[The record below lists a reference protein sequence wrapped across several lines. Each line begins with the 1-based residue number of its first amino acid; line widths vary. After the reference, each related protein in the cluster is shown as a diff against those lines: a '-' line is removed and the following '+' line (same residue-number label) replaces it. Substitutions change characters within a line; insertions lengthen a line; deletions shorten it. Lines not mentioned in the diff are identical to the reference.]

1 MADQD
6 GYKTRAAYITERKKT
21 EFESRK
27 RVEDRGGTI
36 TTSSSALVTFVFGVT
51 VFLTGKEKDATK
63 FISEGAATT
72 LLYALGAFVVAAL
85 IGIFVQNAPLRYKA
99 ADGPTLQSFVEDNAL
114 WNGTEPDAASD
125 CAWLDLDSIAS
136 LQRGTRFKAR
146 AATVALV
153 VQGVA
158 ILLLVVSLGLDLNA
172 RGLI

>member
-36 TTSSSALVTFVFGVT
+36 TTSSSALVTFVFGIT

-63 FISEGAATT
+63 FVSEGAATT
-72 LLYALGAFVVAAL
+72 LLVALGAFVFAAL
-85 IGIFVQNAPLRYKA
+85 IGIFVQNAPLKYMA
-99 ADGPTLQSFVEDNAL
+99 ADMPTLKSFVEKNKY

-125 CAWLDLDSIAS
+125 CVWLDLDSIES
-136 LQRGTRFKAR
+136 LQKGTRVKAI
-146 AATVALV
+146 AATAALV
-153 VQGVA
+153 VQGIAIVLLIVA
-158 ILLLVVSLGLDLNA
+158 LGLDFDA
-172 RGLI
+172 RGII